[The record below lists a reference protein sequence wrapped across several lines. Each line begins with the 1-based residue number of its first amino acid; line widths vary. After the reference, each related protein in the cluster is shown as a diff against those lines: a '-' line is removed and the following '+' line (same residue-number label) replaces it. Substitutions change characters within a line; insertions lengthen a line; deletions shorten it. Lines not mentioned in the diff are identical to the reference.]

1 MEGASPRSCILR
13 GFRYILCG
21 MNPEYQYI
29 LARDTIDMIR
39 DHQDDTGVL
48 EYLDS
53 LCFSIARLVEGK
65 SVVEWDDLASICDQR
80 YHSLKQSEPV
90 PIDIKMLNAM
100 YTKYENRIQ
109 QNQKT

>member
-1 MEGASPRSCILR
+1 
-13 GFRYILCG
+13 

-39 DHQDDTGVL
+39 DYQNDTGVL

-65 SVVEWDDLASICDQR
+65 SVVEWGDLASICDQR
-80 YHSLKQSEPV
+80 YYSLKQGEPV
-90 PIDIKMLNAM
+90 PIDTKMLNAM

-109 QNQKT
+109 KNQKTQPS